1 MLALEIGY
9 NQGESVTKL
18 LNKFSK
24 VSLFK
29 DYGNNDRVIIAIK

>member
-9 NQGESVTKL
+9 DQGNEVTEL
-18 LNKFSK
+18 LKDFSK
-24 VSLFK
+24 VSLYK